1 MANVDNITGATDTA
15 AAAEGTLAQQID
27 AAVAAAAQNIAGM
40 QAAAEEGWTPSTPS
54 APQDGTNAAAAANT

>member
-1 MANVDNITGATDTA
+1 MADVANITGATDTA
-15 AAAEGTLAQQID
+15 TAAESTLSEQID
-27 AAVAAAAQNIAGM
+27 AAVQAAAQAIAGM